1 MDRLDELKTQIE
13 SFSEHELAEFRA
25 WFDSY
30 DGDLGIAERE
40 ENQWSQTPLIQSA
53 AQKNSP
59 FDVTPAIRPTSP
71 WRVASVETLPGYR
84 IRVRFLDGTEGLVD
98 LSRLVRS
105 PSAGVFAK
113 LSDPSLF
120 AQVDVE
126 YGVVTWPG
134 EIDLAPDAMYR
145 EIKASGEWLVQ
156 PKH

>member
-1 MDRLDELKTQIE
+1 MRT
-13 SFSEHELAEFRA
+13 
-25 WFDSY
+25 
-30 DGDLGIAERE
+30 
-40 ENQWSQTPLIQSA
+40 QSA

-59 FDVTPAIRPTSP
+59 LDVTPAIRPASP
-71 WRVASVETLPGYR
+71 WRVESVEALPGYR
-84 IRVRFLDGTEGLVD
+84 ISVRFLDGTGGIVD
-98 LSRLVRS
+98 LSRLVHS

-113 LSDPSLF
+113 LSDPSVF

>member
-1 MDRLDELKTQIE
+1 M
-13 SFSEHELAEFRA
+13 
-25 WFDSY
+25 
-30 DGDLGIAERE
+30 
-40 ENQWSQTPLIQSA
+40 
-53 AQKNSP
+53 
-59 FDVTPAIRPTSP
+59 
-71 WRVASVETLPGYR
+71 ASVKALPGYR
-84 IRVRFLDGTEGLVD
+84 ISVRFLDGTEGVVD
-98 LSRLVRS
+98 VSRLVHS

-113 LSDPSLF
+113 LSDPLVF

>member
-1 MDRLDELKTQIE
+1 M
-13 SFSEHELAEFRA
+13 
-25 WFDSY
+25 
-30 DGDLGIAERE
+30 
-40 ENQWSQTPLIQSA
+40 
-53 AQKNSP
+53 
-59 FDVTPAIRPTSP
+59 
-71 WRVASVETLPGYR
+71 ASVKALPGYR
-84 IRVRFLDGTEGLVD
+84 ISVRFLDGTEGVVDVSLLVH
-98 LSRLVRS
+98 S

-113 LSDPSLF
+113 LSDPLVF